1 MLSDL
6 GTNMYY
12 PKGILTQSAE
22 AKATKYNAT
31 IGMATTAEGKM
42 YTETLY
48 GMFDHLTTDEVLL
61 MPHHKAWLNYVNY
74 GNKKC

>member
-1 MLSDL
+1 MNPLALQLNEQLSEENPVVLDMLSDL

-31 IGMATTAEGKM
+31 IGMATTAE
-42 YTETLY
+42 
-48 GMFDHLTTDEVLL
+48 
-61 MPHHKAWLNYVNY
+61 A
-74 GNKKC
+74 